1 MPTLSIV
8 KHLDVI
14 EDILLC
20 FIPGAVCL
28 APDSLSFQEL
38 KETFGYG
45 VVMTIPASAHALLQV
60 VLVQE
65 VAPVL
70 ATELAALIGMHHH
83 RVLGLPT
90 PDGHQERVHR
100 NLAIDA

>member
-1 MPTLSIV
+1 MPALWIV

-28 APDSLSFQEL
+28 SPDSLSFQEL

-65 VAPVL
+65 VAPVV
-70 ATELAALIGMHHH
+70 ATELAAL
-83 RVLGLPT
+83 
-90 PDGHQERVHR
+90 
-100 NLAIDA
+100 DALLSVK